1 MARELIILIRLR
13 QVPDMQIP
21 LWKWDLYLFFAK
33 PPDNLENEPV
43 NHGAAFLRPH
53 DPAQQFQVD

>member
-1 MARELIILIRLR
+1 
-13 QVPDMQIP
+13 MQIP
-21 LWKWDLYLFFAK
+21 LWIWDLYLFFAK

-43 NHGAAFLRPH
+43 NHGAAFLWPH